1 MLRDARAIVSD
12 NQSRINDT
20 EIGDKGPSAKVVLD
34 QAAHRA
40 QQLESGSLF
49 SGRPHSRPHVLRRSS
64 LVRD

>member
-34 QAAHRA
+34 QAVASRA
-40 QQLESGSLF
+40 AA
-49 SGRPHSRPHVLRRSS
+49 
-64 LVRD
+64 